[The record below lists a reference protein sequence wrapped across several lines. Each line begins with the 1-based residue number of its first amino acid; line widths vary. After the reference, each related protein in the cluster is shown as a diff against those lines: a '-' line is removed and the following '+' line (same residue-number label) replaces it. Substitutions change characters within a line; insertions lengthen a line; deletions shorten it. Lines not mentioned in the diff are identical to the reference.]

1 MLKHLEKTFFEGI
14 KLLKKQ
20 NTENKLH
27 TKNRKESEQMWQTWI
42 NSMDGL

>member
-1 MLKHLEKTFFEGI
+1 MYIKFVETLREDFFKGI

-27 TKNRKESEQMWQTWI
+27 TKSIKIKNK
-42 NSMDGL
+42 LF